1 VIKIGSV
8 SPSIPPDFPFV
19 SSPELDR
26 RRGTE
31 KAQRVALQKT
41 LPSPLYWVQFPGGRK
56 IFWNWELVRDYLIRG
71 NTTDPAH
78 QQLVEQYLSTLPQSS

>member
-1 VIKIGSV
+1 MAKFQPV
-8 SPSIPPDFPFV
+8 PPILPHDFAFV
-19 SSPELDR
+19 SSRELDR

-31 KAQRVALQKT
+31 KAQRVALQKI

-71 NTTDPAH
+71 NATDPQH
-78 QQLVEQYLSTLPQSS
+78 LRLIEQYLSTLSQN